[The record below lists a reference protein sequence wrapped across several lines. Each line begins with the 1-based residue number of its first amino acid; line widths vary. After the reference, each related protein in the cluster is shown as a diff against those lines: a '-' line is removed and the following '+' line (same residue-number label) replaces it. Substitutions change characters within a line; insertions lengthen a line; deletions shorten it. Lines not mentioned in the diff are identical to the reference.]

1 MLFIVRVVLPVHV
14 SPCFFFDTYI
24 FPNRA
29 GVVDS
34 GAAGFAFVIQGMAFA
49 CEGTINA
56 VSSAAN
62 IGSR

>member
-1 MLFIVRVVLPVHV
+1 MH
-14 SPCFFFDTYI
+14 FFDTYI
-24 FPNRA
+24 FPNRT

-56 VSSAAN
+56 VSSAAS
-62 IGSR
+62 IGRRGDV